1 MKKRKVTSAL
11 VLRNAISSLAE
22 HPRYADII
30 DSYFMK
36 LDRNS
41 DDPLAN
47 KYSSVLAS
55 INRLWLDSE
64 KNPSIFS
71 QTKDFEP
78 ILQKNKYYRD
88 HFIHSFNVFL
98 LGYYIINKMREVFPN
113 KHYFGNNEDHIN
125 LTWMLT
131 STFHDVAYPVQE
143 TESWLNGLFEKF
155 LGVKPNFSI
164 NIGQILPIIYIDFMR
179 LLSKYH
185 SRTTQG
191 VLENEFLATD
201 WRFYNELGSE
211 LTKKNHGVIG
221 ALMLCH
227 RMAIREGFLKQ
238 HPDRDDERNPWNFLR
253 DHMPACHAISV
264 HDMESIRVLFKKFP
278 FAYLLILC
286 DELQDWG
293 RPSKRANVH
302 TIKFRKINICGE
314 DIPEIKVGIICSTER
329 KDRLKEVIR
338 KRLNNGKEI
347 KLTIE

>member
-1 MKKRKVTSAL
+1 V
-11 VLRNAISSLAE
+11 VLKNAVSSLE
-22 HPRYADII
+22 GHPRYSDII
-30 DSYFMK
+30 DSYFMRLGK
-36 LDRNS
+36 IT

-47 KYSSVLAS
+47 KYSSVLSS
-55 INRLWLDSE
+55 INQLWVDSE
-64 KNPSIFS
+64 KNPSIFK

-98 LGYYIINKMREVFPN
+98 LGYYIINKMREVFPD
-113 KHYFGNNEDHIN
+113 EDHFGKNDDNIN

-131 STFHDVAYPVQE
+131 STFHDVAYPIQE

-155 LGVKPNFSI
+155 LGVKPSFPI

-185 SRTTQG
+185 ARTARG
-191 VLENEFLATD
+191 VLENDEFLTID
-201 WRFYNELGSE
+201 WHFYNELGSE

-227 RMAIREGFLKQ
+227 RMAIREGFLKR
-238 HPDRDDERNPWNFLR
+238 HVDRNDERNPWNFLKN
-253 DHMPACHAISV
+253 HMPACHAISV
-264 HDMESIRVLFKKFP
+264 HALESIRVPFKKFP

-293 RPSKRANVH
+293 RPSKKANKD
-302 TIKFRKINICGE
+302 TIKLREVTICGE
-314 DIPEIKVGIICSTER
+314 DIPEIRVGISCSSMR
-329 KDRLKEVIR
+329 KDRLDKVID
-338 KRLNNGKEI
+338 KRLYNGNVI
-347 KLTIE
+347 NLTIEKV